1 MRRTASG
8 NFDASILT
16 STTPYVHMKAE
27 SMSVDDIQLF
37 PAEDNGFRRHC
48 VGGTVQQGSS
58 GINFALPPGF
68 EVEVSNGYLTATGLG
83 WQGSEPIFSLPIV
96 SIIEISVQRVTGKS
110 ASLWQV
116 LCGCCFGEKD
126 VALQLSVDAPIGWLQ
141 MASAPGLVGPMV
153 LNLCVRDV
161 EEWIDAMGVRLLLV
175 SDIQPISRSASES
188 LR

>member
-1 MRRTASG
+1 M
-8 NFDASILT
+8 
-16 STTPYVHMKAE
+16 
-27 SMSVDDIQLF
+27 
-37 PAEDNGFRRHC
+37 
-48 VGGTVQQGSS
+48 
-58 GINFALPPGF
+58 
-68 EVEVSNGYLTATGLG
+68 SNGYLTATGLG
-83 WQGSEPIFSLPIV
+83 WQDRAHLLVAHRLYHRDLSAASYRQECESLAGAV
-96 SIIEISVQRVTGKS
+96 R
-110 ASLWQV
+110 L
-116 LCGCCFGEKD
+116 LFREKD